1 MLTTEELLR
10 DRIKIIADYPGN
22 KFKVGDILTY
32 SHNFLP
38 TMTVGV
44 GNQIWRNQEGVIVS
58 YNKFKDFP
66 HLFQPLPWW
75 SDREI
80 SDMPVFIK
88 FPHNGRVY
96 KISKWSKNIDH
107 WNMINV
113 IDDKDMTDLFAS
125 IDWHFKKD
133 ECVPCTEADYEA
145 YNQQKEGLK

>member
-1 MLTTEELLR
+1 MLTVEELLR

-38 TMTVGV
+38 TMIVGV

-80 SDMPVFIK
+80 EDLPKYVRCHCYGSEDERVGGVAIVEQ
-88 FPHNGRVY
+88 GR
-96 KISKWSKNIDH
+96 ILNENAIWLLR
-107 WNMINV
+107 
-113 IDDKDMTDLFAS
+113 DDKICFMWPLKYLS
-125 IDWHFKKD
+125 PIS
-133 ECVPCTEADYEA
+133 ENDYEQ
-145 YNQQKEGLK
+145 YNQQKEGKNV